1 VFIELA
7 GPGAERIAIRQDG
20 VLLWRR
26 RLLPIAIVAGV
37 FPEERAIVLNLD
49 RHKLSSTLTPPSTEE
64 GAGDSGEWQERVG
77 RYVSAGEDGLE
88 QDAAGRD
95 DAVGEPSTESAGPER
110 RPTRHLLFVSTTHGY
125 TLVEQEGP
133 PPLFGQRIDVPAET
147 RSFRVAKLGPSPLPN
162 DWRICAYL
170 EQIE

>member
-7 GPGAERIAIRQDG
+7 GPDAERIAIRQDG

-26 RLLPIAIVAGV
+26 CLLPIATVAGV
-37 FPEERAIVLNLD
+37 FPEARAIVLTLD
-49 RHKLSSTLTPPSTEE
+49 RHTLSAALAPPFIEE
-64 GAGDSGEWQERVG
+64 GGGDSGEWQERVG
-77 RYVSAGEDGLE
+77 RYVSAGKDGVD

-95 DAVGEPSTESAGPER
+95 DAVNEPSTQSAEPEL

-125 TLVEQEGP
+125 TLVEQDGP
-133 PPLFGQRIDVPAET
+133 PPSFGQRIDVPAEAS
-147 RSFRVAKLGPSPLPN
+147 SFRVAKLGPSPLPD